1 MLSEKVHLLK
11 TTSEVGIKI
20 ANFWNTQIERHGEEC
35 AEAFYKSIGLNH
47 LPVKSVEWEGLQL
60 SREPTEAEKLCLKSI
75 SFAQDAGKASV
86 LPILLNARSAL
97 IDDAI
102 EAIKKLKPATYH
114 KLILTVPDQYQ
125 EQLRVEVSSI
135 FMRGKKLVDQELSR
149 GKSVKQSDPTDE
161 DDSELD
167 DLADLTS
174 SRVANDVQA
183 RITAA
188 TARFALLGLTGKALW
203 DAVRSEIDSGSVA
216 YVERASTGVANKA
229 LSFGRAREAEDRSDE
244 WDRVEY
250 SAILD
255 QNVCEPCAA
264 DDGQTSTNVDDLT
277 PAPNPDCAGGD
288 WCRCFW
294 VFIAEPSITGRG

>member
-47 LPVKSVEWEGLQL
+47 LPAKSVDWEGLQL
-60 SREPTEAEKLCLKSI
+60 SRDPTEAEKLCIKSI
-75 SFAQDAGKASV
+75 SFAQDEGKASV

-97 IDDAI
+97 IDDAL
-102 EAIKKLKPATYH
+102 EAIKKLTPATYH
-114 KLILTVPDQYQ
+114 ELILTVPEQYQ
-125 EQLRVEVSSI
+125 EQLRVEIESI
-135 FMRGKKLVDQELSR
+135 FMRGKQLVDRELSG
-149 GKSVKQSDPTDE
+149 GKSQKQSDPTEE

-183 RITAA
+183 RITAS

-203 DAVRSEIDSGSVA
+203 DAVRKDVEDGSTAYID
-216 YVERASTGVANKA
+216 RTSTGLANRT
-229 LSFGRAREAEDRSDE
+229 LNFGREREAEDRSDE

-255 QNVCEPCAA
+255 SNVCEPCAA
-264 DDGQTSTNVDDLT
+264 DDGETATSEDELT

-288 WCRCFW
+288 WCRCFH
-294 VFIAEPSITGRG
+294 VFIAA